1 MREEGLVSF
10 LGATVSF
17 VRWKLKKA
25 ALEIRN
31 VGGNRF
37 YELAG
42 AYYKHRRSF
51 DTDQYTAPLDPY
63 KIIWIS
69 PDRITRTTGRKIH
82 NPYKERTENFGT
94 VNEGN
99 WDVRDGISIKP
110 WKPEKYGG
118 DNRWLIRLLAAKEF
132 EESVFYKSLES
143 HFVDGKQWQNT
154 DFYRLVMQGL
164 EEGKPT
170 HEYAKSKEEFET
182 KLSRI
187 DELYESIRERGVLPQ
202 SDVSSESFLRL
213 MNDSILVDID
223 RKGDFLFV
231 EGRRRLSVAKILDV
245 EEVPVGILVRH
256 RKWMEHRDNVY
267 KKGLFTRHPDFSE
280 FGKEW

>member
-1 MREEGLVSF
+1 MRGK
-10 LGATVSF
+10 AT
-17 VRWKLKKA
+17 RG
-25 ALEIRN
+25 IRN
-31 VGGNRF
+31 AAGDR
-37 YELAG
+37 YYKLAG
-42 AYYKHRRSF
+42 VYHRRRRSF

-63 KIIWIS
+63 KIIRIS
-69 PDRITRTTGRKIH
+69 PDKITRTTGRSIH
-82 NPYKERTENFGT
+82 NPYEERIENFGS
-94 VNEGN
+94 VNEGD
-99 WDVRDGISIKP
+99 WDVRDDISIKP

-132 EESVFYKSLES
+132 EESVFHKSLES
-143 HFVDGKQWQNT
+143 HFVDGKQWQDT
-154 DFYRLVMQGL
+154 EFYRRVTQGL

-187 DELYESIRERGVLPQ
+187 DELYESIREHGVLPQ

-223 RKGDFLFV
+223 RNGDFLFV

-256 RKWMEHRDNVY
+256 RKWMEHRDEIY
-267 KKGLFTRHPDFSE
+267 KQGLQVEHPDFGE
-280 FGKEW
+280 FNKNPSV